1 MNKRLCAIVIALIL
15 IGFADAATPLSG
27 AIYEAAM
34 QGKGNVQSFLT
45 VTENSDKAVSIS
57 CATPQINFQ
66 SVEFDGR
73 AFDQLS
79 VPADALTGS
88 PGGPALPAWSRWIEL
103 PDGMKPVLHIEAQEI
118 EVIREVNIAPSP
130 LSACDN
136 PNVHPLEAYNPEA
149 YLQDE
154 LIPAEPAC
162 ISQPLTIGSKRWAIV
177 TLSPYRFNP
186 ARRELHVTGDLNV
199 QVTYEPDP
207 SAPCLDRPVTP
218 AMLELENYLSG
229 ENPRRD
235 DISRRVDNLGHFVIV
250 TDDNDDLQEALEP
263 FVEWKKRKGFVVTVV
278 GLDETGDDQNEIRD
292 WLVEA
297 YEEWD
302 LPPTF
307 VLLVGDA
314 AGGFAIPPFYDGL
327 PLMQSWHVSDNH
339 YVRWNGDAVG
349 GEPQDWIPNGF
360 IGRLP
365 AANTAETEK
374 MVAKILNYET
384 DPNVDDPWIE
394 GALLIANGVRSCE
407 HTKVAVRELME
418 EYGYERGNIHQ
429 AYADYP
435 QVPNHNEML
444 AAINNGVGFI
454 NFRGYNPWGGIHQN
468 DILALENE
476 WMLPIVT
483 GMVCGTND
491 FANSWPEN
499 QVQGGCRGEAFLRAW
514 DGHDAVGAVACFGP
528 SDLNTHTWFNN
539 TMDGAFYD
547 ALLVHD
553 VSYLGV
559 ACVISK
565 LSLLPVYPSY
575 YGLGPGTS
583 VGYYFYTYTLL
594 GDPTMLVRTREPEVI
609 EANFPRQL
617 PAGAT
622 FIDVDVRNEDDE
634 PIEGAYVHVY
644 LSDDV
649 RYGAF
654 TDNDGSARLIVDPLE
669 AGDFQ
674 ITITCQ
680 DFIPVMDEIEVAGL
694 SVYLSLD
701 GMLIDDD
708 EEGDSRGNG
717 DGAFNP
723 NETIELTLTLRNT
736 GTDDCEGA
744 TAVIT
749 TASPWVEIVRG
760 EVEYDAINSGETD
773 AGAQP
778 FVINLAPGT
787 PDGETIDFL
796 LTTTSGDEIRDT
808 HFSLPVIGYR
818 YEVVDYLFLDGDLY
832 PGEEQELLLSL
843 RNGGGLDAG
852 ELEASLHCDNPKI
865 QIRCAETI
873 FERDNNGFMDNEG
886 LPFRVFAGPNAYQGS
901 DVSFGLLLTDENGL
915 SDSIAFIIM
924 LGAQTV
930 ECPQGPD
937 GYGYW
942 AFDSRDTETDLVPEY
957 DWIPGDERVDNL
969 PDPNDQGHTSN
980 HGSRT
985 FIDLPFEFIYYGK
998 HYQEITIG
1006 SNGWLCFGRSDQIS
1020 WNNQG
1025 MGSPLAPAAML
1036 APFWTDI
1043 WTGTVYTHYDEEETR
1058 FIVEWRNWACQ
1069 QGGGITFEVI
1079 LYDPTV
1085 IATRTGDG
1093 EIVFQYNSIP
1103 NLVGGR
1109 DYPLERPTIG
1119 ICSHNRTDKLQIRH
1133 ASEWDPRTADL
1144 GDEMAV
1150 RFSTGA
1156 FNELG
1161 GVYGNVTDIADG
1173 ALLEGSRAMI
1183 DGTGFFDN
1191 TDQDG
1196 NFNIQGIPIGE
1207 YTVVVYRRHYND
1219 GVAENIQIVED
1230 ESQEVNFALTHP
1242 TFNIDIEQI
1251 DFGLKPDSTGVV
1263 DFNVW
1268 NEGNGPLDYNIKVDH
1283 EAEPPER
1290 RDDPFDIIFDFNLSD
1305 TARTGDF
1312 GIKGVTFD
1320 RDHIYAAGIVERRV
1334 FPHKIYVFDRE
1345 GELVHDFDQ
1354 YAIDSSNGYGYGELT
1369 WNGENLLAIDRNY
1382 FVELTGEGELVDTI
1396 LSPVQ
1401 SPSSIVWAEERGTI
1415 FLTGITSREIT
1426 EINAEGEEVSTYGIG
1441 EQSLRKYGLG
1451 WFPTDPDGFPL
1462 YILVDNTNYVE
1473 LGPRWRLMKLNLE
1486 TGEIVDVH
1494 FFDFDPDDRPNGCTI
1509 TKHWDPMLWTFIG
1522 LVNSPDGDRVFGAEL
1537 GPNLTW
1543 ISIDPIVASLP
1554 PDETQMISVCFYAT
1568 DMPER
1573 DYYIILE
1580 LRHNAVGDRYDIP
1593 VYFTID
1599 RHWDIG
1605 DKVEIP
1611 LEFAFDPPHPNPF
1624 NPTTRLSFTL
1634 AKPSAIELA
1643 FYDITGRLVDEIDL
1657 GQMEAGYHTATFDG
1671 SRLSSGIYL
1680 ARLKVGNRTVT
1691 RKMVLMK

>member
-1 MNKRLCAIVIALIL
+1 MNKRLCAIVIALIF
-15 IGFADAATPLSG
+15 IGVADAVTPLSG
-27 AIYEAAM
+27 AIYETAI
-34 QGKGNVQSFLT
+34 QGNGNVYGFLT
-45 VTENSDKAVSIS
+45 VTQNSDEAVSIS

-103 PDGMKPVLHIEAQEI
+103 PDGMKPVLHIETADI
-118 EVIREVNIAPSP
+118 EVVRDIDIAPFPS
-130 LSACDN
+130 SACDN
-136 PNVHPLEAYNPEA
+136 PNVDQLKAYNPEA
-149 YLQDE
+149 YRQDE
-154 LIPAEPAC
+154 LIPTEPAS
-162 ISQPLTIGSKRWAIV
+162 ISQPLTIGGKRWTII

-186 ARRELHVTGDLNV
+186 ARRELHITGDLKI
-199 QVTYEPDP
+199 QVAFEPDP
-207 SAPCLDRPVTP
+207 SAPRLDRPVTP
-218 AMLELENYLSG
+218 AMRELENYLSG
-229 ENPRRD
+229 VTPRRD

-278 GLDETGDDQNEIRD
+278 DLEETGDDPNEIRN
-292 WLVEA
+292 WLVDA

-307 VLLVGDA
+307 VLLAGDA
-314 AGGFAIPPFYDGL
+314 AGGFAVPTFYDG
-327 PLMQSWHVSDNH
+327 QADWVSWHVSDNH
-339 YVRWNGDAVG
+339 YVRWNGNAVG
-349 GEPQDWIPNGF
+349 AEPQDWIPDGF

-365 AANTAETEK
+365 AANTAETER
-374 MVAKILNYET
+374 MVAKILSYET
-384 DPNVDDPWIE
+384 DPYVDDPWIE
-394 GALLIANGVRSCE
+394 GALLIANGVKSCE

-418 EYGYERGNIHQ
+418 GYGYQRDDIHQ
-429 AYADYP
+429 AYADWWLG
-435 QVPNHNEML
+435 QRPNLNEML
-444 AAINNGVGFI
+444 TAINNGVGFI
-454 NFRGYNPWGGIHQN
+454 NFRGYNPWGEIYQN
-468 DILALENE
+468 HILNLENE

-528 SDLNTHTWFNN
+528 TDLYTWTWYNN
-539 TMDGAFYD
+539 TMDGGFYD
-547 ALLVHD
+547 AILVRD

-559 ACVISK
+559 ACVASK
-565 LSLLPVYPSY
+565 LALLRAYTTNQR
-575 YGLGPGTS
+575 LGSGQT

-594 GDPTMLVRTREPEVI
+594 GDPTMQVRTREPEEM

-654 TDNDGSARLIVDPLE
+654 TDNDGSAQLVVDPLE
-669 AGDFQ
+669 EGNYQ

-680 DFIPVMDEIEVAGL
+680 NFIPVMDEIEVAGL
-694 SVYLSLD
+694 AIYLSLD
-701 GMLIDDD
+701 EMLINDD
-708 EEGDSRGNG
+708 EDGDSHGNG
-717 DGAFNP
+717 DEASNP

-736 GTDDCEGA
+736 GTDDCDGA
-744 TAVIT
+744 TAEIT

-760 EVEYDAINSGETD
+760 IVEYDAVNAGETAD
-773 AGAQP
+773 GAQP
-778 FVINLAPGT
+778 FVINLASGT
-787 PDGETIDFL
+787 PDGEMIDFE
-796 LTTTSGDEIRDT
+796 LTTTYGNEAKDT
-808 HFSLPVIGYR
+808 HFSLPVTGYR

-832 PGEEQELLLSL
+832 PGEEQELLLTL

-852 ELEASLHCDNPKI
+852 ELNATLHCDNPKI
-865 QIRCAETI
+865 QIRRAETI
-873 FERDNNGFMDNEG
+873 FERDDNGFMDNEG
-886 LPFRVFAGPNAYQGS
+886 LPFQVFAGPNAYQGS
-901 DVSFGLLLTDENGL
+901 EVPFGLLLTDENGL
-915 SDSIAFIIM
+915 SDSIAFIIL
-924 LGAQTV
+924 LGDQTV

-942 AFDSRDTETDLVPEY
+942 AFDNRDTETDLVPEY
-957 DWIPGDERVDNL
+957 DWIPGTERVGNL
-969 PDPNDQGHTSN
+969 ADPNDQGHNSN

-985 FIDLPFEFIYYGK
+985 FMDLPFEFIYYGE
-998 HYQEITIG
+998 HYEEITIG
-1006 SNGWLCFGRSDQIS
+1006 SNGWLCFGHSDQIS

-1025 MGSPLAPAAML
+1025 MGSGLAPAAML

-1043 WTGTVYTHYDEEETR
+1043 YTGTVYTRYDEEEAR
-1058 FIVEWRNWACQ
+1058 FIVEWRGWSCQ

-1093 EIVFQYNSIP
+1093 EIVFQYNGIP

-1109 DYPLERPTIG
+1109 DYPLERATIG

-1133 ASEWDPRTADL
+1133 ANEWDPRTADL
-1144 GDEMAV
+1144 EDEMAV

-1161 GVYGNVTDIADG
+1161 GVHGNVTDMADG
-1173 ALLEGSRAMI
+1173 AVLEGARAMI

-1191 TDQDG
+1191 SDEDG

-1207 YTVVVYRRHYND
+1207 YTVVVCRRHYND

-1230 ESQEVNFALTHP
+1230 ESQEVNFTLTHP
-1242 TFNIDIEQI
+1242 TFDIDIEQI
-1251 DFGLKPDSTGVV
+1251 NYGLRPDSTGVV

-1268 NEGNGPLDYNIKVDH
+1268 NEGNGPLDYNIKIDH
-1283 EAEPPER
+1283 EAEPPGG
-1290 RDDPFDIIFDFNLSD
+1290 RDDPFDIIFDYNLSD
-1305 TARTGDF
+1305 TTGDF

-1320 RDHIYAAGIVERRV
+1320 RDYIYVTGIVEARV
-1334 FPHKIYVFDRE
+1334 FPHKIYILDRE
-1345 GELVHDFDQ
+1345 GELVREINQ
-1354 YAIDSSNGYGYGELT
+1354 YAVDSTNSYGYSELT
-1369 WNGENLLAIDRNY
+1369 WNGENLLALDKSYI
-1382 FVELTGEGELVDTI
+1382 VELTGDGELVDTI
-1396 LSPVQ
+1396 LSPIR
-1401 SPSSIVWAEERGTI
+1401 SPSSIVWAKERSTI
-1415 FLTGITSREIT
+1415 FLTSITAREIT
-1426 EINAEGEEVSTYGIG
+1426 EINSDGEEVATYGVG

-1451 WFPTDPDGFPL
+1451 WFPADPDGFPL
-1462 YILVDNTNYVE
+1462 YILVDNNYEE

-1494 FFDFDPDDRPNGCTI
+1494 FFDFDPNDRPIGCVI
-1509 TKHWDPMLWTFIG
+1509 TKHWNPMLWIFIG
-1522 LVNSPDGDRVFGAEL
+1522 LVGSPDGDRVFGAEL

-1543 ISIDPIVASLP
+1543 ISIDPTVASVP
-1554 PDETQMISVCFYAT
+1554 PDETQTISVDFYAA

-1573 DYYIILE
+1573 DYYVVLE

-1599 RHWDIG
+1599 QRWDIREE
-1605 DKVEIP
+1605 VEVP
-1611 LEFAFDPPHPNPF
+1611 FEFSFDPPHPNPF
-1624 NPTTRLSFTL
+1624 NPTTHLSFTL
-1634 AKPSAIELA
+1634 AKPSAIEIA

-1657 GQMEAGYHTATFDG
+1657 GQMETGCHTATFNG
-1671 SRLSSGIYL
+1671 SDLSSGIYL
-1680 ARLKVGNRTVT
+1680 ARLKAGSRIVT